1 MVCLK
6 RMKAVKTAAIHLKKQ
21 YSKIMRAC
29 KLLLAEYT
37 RNWKILCEGYH
48 ALSWTCV
55 LLQLG
60 SLLFNLRA

>member
-1 MVCLK
+1 M
-6 RMKAVKTAAIHLKKQ
+6 
-21 YSKIMRAC
+21 SAC

-37 RNWKILCEGYH
+37 RHWKTLCKGYY

-60 SLLFNLRA
+60 SLLFNLEA